1 MTFQE
6 LLALR
11 IELTRPKK
19 NSSED
24 PPRKKTEDELVFEG
38 MIELLKSDGEL
49 DNFQAEYLKSR
60 LVNQIVYMDGKSNKC
75 KKQYIKSQ
83 MTSIIGGVVVTALVG
98 LSTFV
103 PDEKYGD
110 IRKFFGV
117 TAFIVS
123 QVVTVTSAVEQLH
136 KNNELW
142 LFYRRSNEY
151 MKSQLWHFLELTGP
165 YENIDRKTAFRILVK
180 QSEEIIPRD
189 LDILSAKSKE
199 NNISVNPEPDNKKKL
214 ENNNSES
221 SE

>member
-1 MTFQE
+1 MTFKKWF
-6 LLALR
+6 
-11 IELTRPKK
+11 TWKRPEE

-24 PPRKKTEDELVFEG
+24 TPRKKTEEEVFEG
-38 MIELLKSDGEL
+38 MIELLKSKQEL
-49 DNFQAEYLKSR
+49 DDYQTEYLKSR

-75 KKQYIKSQ
+75 KKQYINSQ

-98 LSTFV
+98 LSTFIT
-103 PDEKYGD
+103 DEKYAD
-110 IRKFFGV
+110 MRKFFGV
-117 TAFIVS
+117 TAFVVS
-123 QVVTVTSAVEQLH
+123 QVVTVTNAVEQLH

-199 NNISVNPEPDNKKKL
+199 NNISANPEPDNKKQL
-214 ENNNSES
+214 ENNNQNLLDG
-221 SE
+221 